1 MWAYVDTSAMVKRYV
16 RESGGAAVQRLLA
29 RHSLVSSVILPVEL
43 YSAFARRTREGTLA
57 AVALPRLFTR
67 VGADRTRWTLV
78 GTTPEV
84 IDEAQSL
91 VENYPLRTL
100 DALHVASAR
109 LFQRHLRAPLLFI
122 SADTRQLAAAKREGL
137 TIQPIS

>member
-16 RESGGAAVQRLLA
+16 REPGGPAVQKLAA

-43 YSAFARRTREGTLA
+43 YSAFVRRTREGTLA
-57 AVALPRLFTR
+57 TVALPRLFTR
-67 VGADRTRWTLV
+67 VGDDRTRWTLV

-91 VENYPLRTL
+91 IENYPLRAL

-109 LFQRHLRAPLLFI
+109 VFQQQVRSPLLFI
-122 SADTRQLAAAKREGL
+122 SADKRQLAAAAREGL
-137 TIQPIS
+137 RVQAI

>member
-1 MWAYVDTSAMVKRYV
+1 MWAYIDTSAMVKRYV
-16 RESGGAAVQRLLA
+16 RESGGAAVQKLVT

-43 YSAFARRTREGTLA
+43 YSAFVRRTREGTLA
-57 AVALPRLFTR
+57 TVALKRLVTR

-84 IDEAQSL
+84 IEEAQSL

-109 LFQRHLRAPLLFI
+109 LFQRQIRAPLLFI
-122 SADTRQLAAAKREGL
+122 SADKRQLDAARREGL
-137 TIQPIS
+137 AVYSIA